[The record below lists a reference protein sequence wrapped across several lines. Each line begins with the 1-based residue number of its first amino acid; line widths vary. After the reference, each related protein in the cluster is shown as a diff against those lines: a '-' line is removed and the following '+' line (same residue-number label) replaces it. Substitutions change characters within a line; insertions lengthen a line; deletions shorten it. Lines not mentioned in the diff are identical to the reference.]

1 VVDDPVELLAL
12 LVEDAAALEE
22 LEDADVVEEPA
33 VPEELA
39 VLEAGAVGAV
49 GWKLEFVV
57 PKPMFDAKRPPTVIE
72 SVTLSP
78 VRTSWPLPLSVAFTC
93 ALP

>member
-1 VVDDPVELLAL
+1 MDDPVELLAL

-22 LEDADVVEEPA
+22 LEDVD
-33 VPEELA
+33 VPEEPA

-78 VRTSWPLPLSVAFTC
+78 VRTS
-93 ALP
+93 